1 MTIQEVTIP
10 VPDRAATRSVADVLE
25 PLFEVMLDGPPP
37 VRFEFWDGSALGADD
52 GTGTLRV
59 NSPNAIR
66 QLVWSPGELGVSRA
80 FVAGDIDVLGPLVNV
95 LHALRRS
102 VRAWSRYAVIAAP
115 RLLAAIRELGID
127 ITVRPPPPPSEEI
140 RPRGIRHSISRDKVA
155 VSHHYDVGNSFYRL
169 VLGPAM
175 TYSCA
180 RFESGD
186 STLKEAQDAK
196 HELICR
202 KLGLDKPVFRDS
214 CAGERP
220 RLLDVGCGWG
230 SMAIHAARHHDV
242 DVVAVTISDE
252 QAAEARRRVE
262 DAGLG
267 DRVEIHTQDYREVG
281 DGPYDAISSIG
292 MAEHVGLKNL
302 PKYFGQLHTLL
313 RPGGRLLNHAIAS
326 IGGSHF
332 SRRQFLHRYVFPDGE
347 LIDVGVSAIKMQQA
361 GFELR
366 DVENL
371 REHYARTLIHWVAN
385 LEANWAEAVDL
396 VGEGRARVWLLYMS
410 GSINGFD
417 ENRIQIH
424 QTLGV
429 RPFPHGRSGMPLT
442 RDEWARPSL
451 RGGCATR
458 G

>member
-1 MTIQEVTIP
+1 MTVEEAATP
-10 VPDRAATRSVADVLE
+10 APERAATRSVADVLE
-25 PLFEVMLDGPPP
+25 PLFDVLLDGSPT

-52 GTGTLRV
+52 GAGTLKV
-59 NSPNAIR
+59 NSADAIR
-66 QLVWSPGELGVSRA
+66 RLIWAPGELGLSRA
-80 FVAGDIDVLGPLVNV
+80 FVAGDIDVLGPLAKV
-95 LHALRRS
+95 LHALRHS
-102 VRAWSRYAVIAAP
+102 VPVGGWYAVGAAP

-127 ITVRPPPPPSEEI
+127 ITVPPPSPPSEEI
-140 RPRGIRHSISRDKVA
+140 RPLGIRHSISRDKVA
-155 VSHHYDVGNSFYRL
+155 VSHHYDVGNDFYRL

-180 RFESGD
+180 RFESED
-186 STLKEAQDAK
+186 STLTEAQAAK

-202 KLGLDKPVFRDS
+202 KLGLDRPAFRDS

-252 QAAEARRRVE
+252 QAAEARHLVE

-267 DRVEIHTQDYREVG
+267 DRVEIRTQDYREVG

-292 MAEHVGLKNL
+292 MAEHVGFKNL
-302 PKYFGQLHTLL
+302 PKYFGQLHMLL

-326 IGGSHF
+326 IGGSRF
-332 SRRQFLHRYVFPDGE
+332 SHRQFFQRYVFPDGE
-347 LIDVGVSAIKMQQA
+347 LIDVGVSAVKMQQA

-366 DVENL
+366 DIENL
-371 REHYARTLIHWVAN
+371 REHYARTLTHWVAN
-385 LEANWAEAVDL
+385 LEAGWGEAVDL

-417 ENRIQIH
+417 ENLIQIH

-429 RPFPHGRSGMPLT
+429 KPFPDGRSGMPLT
-442 RDEWARPSL
+442 RDEWS
-451 RGGCATR
+451 
-458 G
+458 